1 MNDYWLSQAAM
12 MESELENVKI
22 SYEQMKQEFEER
34 IQILERA
41 LLQANLE
48 IQLRSVNNELKK

>member
-48 IQLRSVNNELKK
+48 IQLRSENNELKQ

>member
-22 SYEQMKQEFEER
+22 SYEQMKQEFEEG